1 MFKKNISAAKY
12 KCQGDVTC
20 FSFKLQLYSKLLADI
35 PNNEERHMKVKS
47 ELFYTKL
54 DFVLKLLFIYNIFKI
69 KILDYDHNNT

>member
-47 ELFYTKL
+47 ENCFTPS
-54 DFVLKLLFIYNIFKI
+54 
-69 KILDYDHNNT
+69 